1 MSTSVTFIL
10 ITSFRDLGVY
20 PGKERHER
28 RYISS
33 RVRQRLA
40 GERLTGKSG
49 KLLFERMFS
58 LDNWT
63 HHGPQ
68 DRPAAIAAAAP
79 RAVLG
84 TLGHVQ
90 EWA

>member
-1 MSTSVTFIL
+1 
-10 ITSFRDLGVY
+10 LGVY

-28 RYISS
+28 RHISS
-33 RVRQRLA
+33 RVRQCLA

-49 KLLFERMFS
+49 KLLFERTFS
-58 LDNWT
+58 LGNST

-68 DRPAAIAAAAP
+68 DRRAALAAAAP

-84 TLGHVQ
+84 TLGHVR